1 MDREKEHF
9 KHLLTEKTLQ
19 AEEAFALECFG
30 DDLAKQMGYHA
41 HSGLDAIRFYLLEK
55 YHWPPSQ
62 VKAMNWEDLSFCMAE
77 RMKGWNLPPAAR
89 RVQPD
94 LQSAHPSP

>member
-9 KHLLTEKTLQ
+9 KHLLTEKTLE

-30 DDLAKQMGYHA
+30 DHLAKKRGYHA
-41 HSGLDAIRFYLLEK
+41 HSGLNAIRFYLVEK
-55 YHWPPSQ
+55 YHWMPAQ

-77 RMKGWNLPPAAR
+77 EMKDWSLPAAAR
-89 RVQPD
+89 RAEPEIESVR
-94 LQSAHPSP
+94 SAG